1 MTCMK
6 HKKIIRG
13 NFIGELALS
22 NPSEVPEGEVPE
34 GEVPEGEVPEGEASE
49 GEAPEG
55 DPPEGEA
62 PEGGGSE
69 YGDSDLDAQ
78 WPGASHR
85 EVADLSPEYLP
96 HVLKVLEALC
106 AVARGEDPPVLTL
119 FSLPPPLRLLWVVLL
134 CRAAARARGARSE
147 FFF

>member
-1 MTCMK
+1 MVDWRYILTNLYLPSPPSL
-6 HKKIIRG
+6 RVPLLVESPEYFG
-13 NFIGELALS
+13 FEFGGLEGEV
-22 NPSEVPEGEVPE
+22 PEGEVEVPVGEVPEGEAPEGEFPEGEVPE
-34 GEVPEGEVPEGEASE
+34 GEAPEGEASE

-96 HVLKVLEALC
+96 HVLKVLEALGLGL
-106 AVARGEDPPVLTL
+106 VGRVKEK
-119 FSLPPPLRLLWVVLL
+119 
-134 CRAAARARGARSE
+134 
-147 FFF
+147 